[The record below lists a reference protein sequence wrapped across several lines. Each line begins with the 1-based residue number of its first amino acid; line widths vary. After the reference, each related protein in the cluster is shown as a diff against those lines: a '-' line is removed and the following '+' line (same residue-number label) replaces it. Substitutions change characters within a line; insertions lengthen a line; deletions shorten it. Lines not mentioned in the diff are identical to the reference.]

1 MKQFLSS
8 TWKNTFIITWEIEP
22 ELLMEH
28 LPHKIGLYTYEGKAL
43 ISLVVHNFENT
54 KVKGIKMPF
63 HVSFPE
69 MDLRYYVKFNNQI
82 GVGFIQ
88 HIVTRYCI
96 SLWAKRI
103 FNENYI
109 TLPMDYSFQETET
122 SRVLHYKVWRDKN
135 MFSLDFLSNKEFTS
149 PSFSLYNQVEYG
161 IGVDKYGNS
170 IKFKFEKIEDY
181 QSSTA
186 LDYALKIDFSV
197 LFGKKWFFLN
207 ELEPVDVVFLSDNK
221 VRIFQP
227 SFVFETSASNI
238 ENYLQNHWQEEQ
250 LERKNKD
257 SLD

>member
-88 HIVTRYCI
+88 HIVPRYCI

-109 TLPMDYSFQETET
+109 TLPMEYSIHENET
-122 SRVLHYKVWRDKN
+122 SKVLHYRIWKN
-135 MFSLDFLSNKEFTS
+135 HHLFTIDFLANKES
-149 PSFSLYNQVEYG
+149 ENPSFSLYNQVEYG
-161 IGVDKYGNS
+161 FGKDKYGNT
-170 IKFKFEKIEDY
+170 IQFKFDKIIEY
-181 QSSTA
+181 QSFTS
-186 LDYALKIDFSV
+186 LEYAIKMDFSI
-197 LFGKKWFFLN
+197 LFGKKWGFLN
-207 ELEPVDVVFLSDNK
+207 DLTPINVTTLSDNK
-221 VRIFQP
+221 IRIFQP
-227 SFVFETSASNI
+227 SYIFEEEKYKI
-238 ENYLQNHWQEEQ
+238 ESYLQNDTEKVTLINEIKQ
-250 LERKNKD
+250 K
-257 SLD
+257 LD